1 MAETDEISCQVQRR
15 RWIWLGNVLRREGV
29 NDCFAA
35 LRWTPKGGRA
45 RGIPKTTWR
54 RTVERERE
62 EKQGGRAG
70 MWPRQWHATRGVEQT
85 MWQPY
90 APTGARSNDDDDER
104 TPSSYMFKSHTKPTT
119 LNAHIIIIIIITRS
133 LVQHSLGLA
142 HRYDPVIYAC
152 ILPTVCHH
160 S

>member
-1 MAETDEISCQVQRR
+1 MWAARGIGRRIKIHLRPILRISWQLRMTNKRVVEMAETDEISCQVQRR

-70 MWPRQWHATRGVEQT
+70 M
-85 MWQPY
+85 
-90 APTGARSNDDDDER
+90 
-104 TPSSYMFKSHTKPTT
+104 
-119 LNAHIIIIIIITRS
+119 
-133 LVQHSLGLA
+133 
-142 HRYDPVIYAC
+142 
-152 ILPTVCHH
+152 
-160 S
+160 